1 MGFGDLNEIEKLIE
15 KLKVN
20 DHIKVQ
26 FLLHVDFEKIIN
38 LGEKAVNYLIQLY
51 KKDLEITK
59 WSTIYA
65 LQILCRIGGSKAT
78 QTLIDFFKKF
88 SYSKE
93 YEDVFLEVAEYMGR
107 ENHSSN
113 LCVDTILKNMAQ
125 LEEKDVMWD
134 FISYATEGGLRD
146 ERLFSLFLNGLDS
159 GDNDVVLT
167 SVLCLGDY
175 ADERAVPKLAEL
187 LKKFAQDYYEKGTFS
202 IVVPNILG
210 ALQQCTTLSNYRKIL
225 LQNPWVVEEYIN
237 KLKEY
242 VDKSSAEIMKVYSKK
257 TVENEKLDQLAFE
270 FKFVV
275 NGYSKHLG
283 LTDEREE
290 A

>member
-1 MGFGDLNEIEKLIE
+1 MNEIEKLIE
-15 KLKVN
+15 ELKVN

-26 FLLHVDFEKIIN
+26 FLSYVDFEKIIS
-38 LGEKAVNYLIQLY
+38 LGEKAVDYLIQLY
-51 KKDLEITK
+51 KKDPEITK

-88 SYSKE
+88 SHSKE
-93 YEDVFLEVAEYMGR
+93 HEDVFLEVAEYMGH

-113 LCVDTILKNMAQ
+113 LCVDTILKNMVQ
-125 LEEKDVMWD
+125 LKEKDVMWE

-159 GDNDVVLT
+159 KDNNVVLA

-175 ADERAVPKLAEL
+175 ADKRAVPKLAEL

-202 IVVPNILG
+202 TVVPNILE
-210 ALQQCTTLSNYRKIL
+210 ALQMCTTSSNYRKIL

-237 KLKEY
+237 LLKEH

-257 TVENEKLDQLAFE
+257 TVENEKLDQLASE
-270 FKFVV
+270 FKSTV
-275 NGYSKHLG
+275 NTYSKRLG
-283 LTDEREE
+283 LIDERK
-290 A
+290 